1 MMDKKNALKVEKLTK
16 IYSKKSSNEIKALNN
31 LNLEVKKGEIFG
43 LLGPNGAG
51 KTTFLNILAGTVIKN
66 SGKVDVWGYDLDQ
79 NPRQVRS
86 SIGIVPQ
93 EVNLDAFF
101 SPRKLLEL
109 QAGLYGV
116 PKKERITDKI
126 LKMVSLEPQA
136 DAYARS
142 LSGGMKRRLLIAK
155 AMVHR
160 PPILVLDEPT
170 AGVDVQLRQNLW
182 DNVKILNKQGVTIIL
197 TTHLIYEAE
206 EMCNKIAIINKGNL
220 IKLDTTENLLNSI
233 KNKKII
239 FRVKK
244 INTIKLENL
253 NGIKFSYNSN
263 NEIIASYERKKH
275 KIDEVISKVK
285 NAGMEIYD
293 ISTDEGNL
301 EDVFIDLTKN

>member
-1 MMDKKNALKVEKLTK
+1 MNKKNVLKIEKLTK
-16 IYSKKSSNEIKALNN
+16 IYSKSSTKEIKALNN
-31 LNLEVKKGEIFG
+31 LNLEVKEGEIFG

-51 KTTFLNILAGTVIKN
+51 KTTFLNILAGIVIKN
-66 SGKVDVWGYDLDQ
+66 SGNVNVWGYDLDK

-109 QAGLYGV
+109 QAGLYGI
-116 PKKERITDKI
+116 PKKDRITNTI
-126 LKMVSLEPQA
+126 LKMVSLENHA

-170 AGVDVQLRQNLW
+170 AGVDVQLRKNLW
-182 DNVKILNKQGVTIIL
+182 DNVKTLNKKGVTIIL
-197 TTHLIYEAE
+197 TTHLMYEAE

-220 IKLDTTENLLNSI
+220 IKLDTTENLLDSI

-244 INTIKLENL
+244 INIIDSENL
-253 NGIKFSYNSN
+253 NGVKFSYNSN
-263 NEIIASYERKKH
+263 NEIIATYERKKH
-275 KIDEVISKVK
+275 KIDEIINKVK

>member
-1 MMDKKNALKVEKLTK
+1 MNKKNALKIEKLTK
-16 IYSKKSSNEIKALNN
+16 IYSKKSSNKIKALNN
-31 LNLEVKKGEIFG
+31 LNLEVKEGEIFG

-66 SGKVDVWGYDLDQ
+66 SGSVNVWGYDLDN

-109 QAGLYGV
+109 QAGLYGI
-116 PKKERITDKI
+116 PKKDRITDTI
-126 LKMVSLEPQA
+126 LNLVSLEKQA
-136 DAYARS
+136 DSYARS

-182 DNVKILNKQGVTIIL
+182 SNVKLLNKQGVTIIL
-197 TTHLIYEAE
+197 TTHLMYEAE
-206 EMCNKIAIINKGNL
+206 EMCNRIAILNKGNL
-220 IKLDTTENLLNSI
+220 VTLDTTENLLNRI
-233 KNKKII
+233 KTKKII
-239 FRVKK
+239 FKVKEIHK
-244 INTIKLENL
+244 IDPKDL
-253 NGIKFSYNSN
+253 NGINFSYISN
-263 NEIIASYERKKH
+263 NEITALYERKKH
-275 KIDEVISKVK
+275 KIDEIISKIK
-285 NAGMEIYD
+285 NSGMEIYD

-301 EDVFIDLTKN
+301 EDVFIDLTKS

>member
-1 MMDKKNALKVEKLTK
+1 MNKKNALKVEKLTK
-16 IYSKKSSNEIKALNN
+16 IYSQKSSNQIKALNN
-31 LNLEVKKGEIFG
+31 LNLEVKEGEIFG

-66 SGKVDVWGYDLDQ
+66 SGTVNVWGYDLDK

-93 EVNLDAFF
+93 EVNLDPFF
-101 SPRKLLEL
+101 SPKNLLEL
-109 QAGLYGV
+109 QAGLYGI
-116 PKKERITDKI
+116 PKKDRITDFI
-126 LKMVSLEPQA
+126 LKLVSLEKQA
-136 DAYARS
+136 NSYARS

-182 DNVKILNKQGVTIIL
+182 DNVKELNKQGVTITL

-206 EMCNKIAIINKGNL
+206 EMCNKIAILNKGNL
-220 IKLDTTENLLNSI
+220 VTLDTTDNLLDRI
-233 KNKKII
+233 KTKKII
-239 FRVKK
+239 FKVKK
-244 INTIKLENL
+244 IVTINQKNL
-253 NGIKFSYNSN
+253 NGIKFSYESN
-263 NEIIASYERKKH
+263 NEITVLYERKKH
-275 KIDEVISKVK
+275 KIDEIINKVK

-293 ISTDEGNL
+293 ISTDEGDL
-301 EDVFIDLTKN
+301 EDVFIDLTKS

>member
-1 MMDKKNALKVEKLTK
+1 MNKKNALKIEKLTK
-16 IYSKKSSNEIKALNN
+16 IYTKNSPKEIKALNN
-31 LNLEVKKGEIFG
+31 LNLEVKEGEIFG

-66 SGKVDVWGYDLDQ
+66 SGSVNVWGYDLDKD
-79 NPRQVRS
+79 PRGVRS

-116 PKKERITDKI
+116 PKKDRITNTI
-126 LKMVSLEPQA
+126 LKMVSLESQA
-136 DAYARS
+136 ESYARS

-170 AGVDVQLRQNLW
+170 AGVDVALRQNLW
-182 DNVKILNKQGVTIIL
+182 NNVKTLNNQGVTIIL
-197 TTHLIYEAE
+197 TTHLMYEAE
-206 EMCNKIAIINKGNL
+206 EMCNRIAIINKGNL

-233 KNKKII
+233 KTKKII
-239 FRVKK
+239 FKVQK
-244 INTIKLENL
+244 INAIEQNDL
-253 NGIKFSYNSN
+253 NGIKFSYEPN
-263 NEIIASYERKKH
+263 NIITVSYERKKH
-275 KIDEVISKVK
+275 KIDEIISKIK
-285 NAGMEIYD
+285 NSNMEIND
-293 ISTDEGNL
+293 ISTDDGNL

>member
-1 MMDKKNALKVEKLTK
+1 MSEKNALKIEKLTK
-16 IYSKKSSNEIKALNN
+16 IYSKKSSGEIKALSN
-31 LNLEVKKGEIFG
+31 LNLEVKVGEIFG

-66 SGKVDVWGYDLDQ
+66 SGNVNVWGYDLDK

-101 SPRKLLEL
+101 SPKKLLEL
-109 QAGLYGV
+109 QAGLYGI
-116 PKKERITDKI
+116 PKKDRITDTI
-126 LKMVSLEPQA
+126 LKLVSLEKQA
-136 DAYARS
+136 NAYARI

-170 AGVDVQLRQNLW
+170 AGVDVELRQNLW
-182 DNVKILNKQGVTIIL
+182 NNVKALNKQGVTIIL
-197 TTHLIYEAE
+197 TTHLMHEAE
-206 EMCNKIAIINKGNL
+206 KMCDRIAILNKGNL
-220 IKLDTTENLLNSI
+220 VALDTTENLLDRV

-239 FRVKK
+239 FKVKEIKK
-244 INTIKLENL
+244 INPKDH

-263 NEIIASYERKKH
+263 NEITTLYERKKH
-275 KIDEVISKVK
+275 KIDQIINMIK
-285 NAGMEIYD
+285 NSNMEIDD